1 MNTQSVSNTESITRA
16 YERSVIQLL
25 SQKPFFAK
33 LIMTMKKDFNF
44 TKYPTAAVSVN
55 STGICLHINKD
66 FFLSLSETERVAIL
80 LHESLH
86 IIHNHTARFKSSNI
100 NDHKLANIAC
110 DIAINQYITGLP
122 TKIVVKKPDGT
133 TEEGSPITYELLK
146 KQFPKALEKQSSEYY
161 FQFLKQEQQKQPQ
174 TGEGMETVDSHEEWE
189 ESDLTEEQKERFVKS
204 HVKAVLETCSSDEK
218 SVLDKT
224 LIDELY
230 KSDVNWKQILRQFFA
245 NSEEI
250 FTERTRKK
258 RNRRY
263 GITQAGLKN
272 ECKLNLAI
280 AVDTSGSVS
289 DEELGVFFGEI
300 ARMYD
305 ETKMVLH
312 IMEADS
318 VIRDCYEYK
327 KGMKIEAKG
336 RGGTCYTAPILKAKE
351 LGVDSMIYFGDGDSA
366 DNPPKPSFPVL
377 FAFVR
382 KESNPFTFGKFMKV
396 G

>member
-1 MNTQSVSNTESITRA
+1 MKDLAVPVPSESVTKA

-25 SQKPFFAK
+25 SSKPFFAK

-44 TKYPTAAVSVN
+44 TKYPTAGVSVN
-55 STGICLHINKD
+55 STGISLHINKD
-66 FFLSLSETERVAIL
+66 FWLRLQESDRVAVLIHEC
-80 LHESLH
+80 LHLVH
-86 IIHNHTARFKSSNI
+86 GHTARFKTQNI

-122 TKIVVKKPDGT
+122 TTMKITQPDGSVV
-133 TEEGSPITYELLK
+133 EGRAMTYELLK
-146 KQFPKALEKQSSEYY
+146 EQFPHALPRMSSEYY
-161 FQFLKQEQQKQPQ
+161 FQFLKDEREKLPQ
-174 TGEGMETVDSHEEWE
+174 DVGTMDDHSQWE
-189 ESDLTEEQKERFVKS
+189 ESDLTPEQAERFVKS
-204 HVKAVLETCSSDEK
+204 HVKAVLETCSDEERRA
-218 SVLDKT
+218 LDKT

-230 KSDVNWKQILRQFFA
+230 KSEVNWKQILRQFFA

-263 GITQAGLKN
+263 GILQAGLKN
-272 ECKLNLAI
+272 ESKLSLAI

-289 DEELGVFFGEI
+289 DDELNIFFGEI

-305 ETKMVLH
+305 ENHMVLH

-318 VIRDCYEYK
+318 IVQNCYEYK

-336 RGGTCYTAPILKAKE
+336 RGGTAYGPALEKAKE
-351 LGVDSMIYFGDGDSA
+351 LGVDSCIYFGDGDSA
-366 DNPPKPSFPVL
+366 DTPTKPKFPVL

-382 KESNPFTFGKFMKV
+382 KDNNPFPFGKFMKV